1 MPESL
6 TFEENAQQARI
17 ASVRAAVETVARS
30 GYGKLVAFL
39 ASRTR
44 DLSAAEDAV
53 SEAFA
58 AALTDWP
65 RNGIPQNPEAWLL
78 TVARRKLIDL
88 FRTSDRQ
95 QPASDLL
102 ENLSIPSETSSSSE
116 IPDERLA
123 MLFAC
128 AHPAVDAAMHAPLM
142 LQAVLGLDATRI
154 SSAFLI
160 SPAAMAKRL
169 VRAKDKIRQA
179 AIPIRVPGR
188 DELPDRLDA
197 VLNAIYGAFSAGWT
211 DPTGLDEARRGLNEE
226 SLFLANLVADLL
238 PAEPEALGLF
248 ALMLNAESRR
258 RARRSPSGDFVPLAQ
273 QDQALWDQDQITK
286 AESQLTR
293 AGAMGRI
300 GRFQLEAALQSA
312 HIARCRTGQNNWPQI
327 VALYD
332 ALLAITDSTV
342 VAINRAVA
350 VAECD
355 GASAGL
361 AALPLITADTRLNQY
376 QPYWVA
382 RAELLART
390 GDFATALEANEI
402 AIGLERDPAVRR
414 FLESRRAEW
423 TH

>member
-179 AIPIRVPGR
+179 AIPKPAAASMKN
-188 DELPDRLDA
+188 PCSSPTSSPTC
-197 VLNAIYGAFSAGWT
+197 FPQSPKPSA
-211 DPTGLDEARRGLNEE
+211 
-226 SLFLANLVADLL
+226 S
-238 PAEPEALGLF
+238 
-248 ALMLNAESRR
+248 SR
-258 RARRSPSGDFVPLAQ
+258 
-273 QDQALWDQDQITK
+273 
-286 AESQLTR
+286 
-293 AGAMGRI
+293 
-300 GRFQLEAALQSA
+300 
-312 HIARCRTGQNNWPQI
+312 
-327 VALYD
+327 
-332 ALLAITDSTV
+332 
-342 VAINRAVA
+342 
-350 VAECD
+350 
-355 GASAGL
+355 
-361 AALPLITADTRLNQY
+361 
-376 QPYWVA
+376 
-382 RAELLART
+382 
-390 GDFATALEANEI
+390 
-402 AIGLERDPAVRR
+402 
-414 FLESRRAEW
+414 
-423 TH
+423 